1 MPKRR
6 RFSLVHAPESFK
18 AHRDPGIIQ
27 SGMHIMSEL
36 EFRPGLADVPVAE
49 SAISYIDGKRAR
61 LEYRGLAVETLARE
75 SCFEETAWL
84 LLKGE
89 LPSQRELAEF
99 DDQLRHHRR
108 IKYKLRDLVKCLPET
123 GHPMDALQAS
133 AAAMGMY
140 YPSRDVGNVQSNWG
154 AVIRLIAKLP
164 TLVAAFHRLR
174 HGDEVIRPRDD
185 LDHAAN
191 FYWMLFEC
199 EPSPAVRKVLDACLV
214 LHAEHT
220 MNAST
225 FSGRVTA
232 STLANPYTVVSSA
245 IGTLTG
251 PLHGG
256 ANEEV
261 LDMLEEIGTNRN
273 VGAWLEQAVAGKKKI
288 MGFGHRVYKVK
299 DPRATV
305 LQELAENVFAETT
318 RPELYDLAVELEK
331 AAVPILG
338 PKGIYPNVDFY
349 SGIVYASLG
358 IPRDLFTPLFAI
370 ARVAGWLSHWLEQL
384 KNNRI
389 FRPEQ
394 IYVGKHDLAYVP
406 LEKRP

>member
-1 MPKRR
+1 
-6 RFSLVHAPESFK
+6 
-18 AHRDPGIIQ
+18 
-27 SGMHIMSEL
+27 MSEP

-49 SAISYIDGKRAR
+49 SAISFIDGKRAR
-61 LEYRGLAVETLARE
+61 LEYRGIAVETLARE

-84 LLKGE
+84 LLQGD
-89 LPSQRELAEF
+89 LPTQRQLAKF
-99 DDQLRHHRR
+99 DDHLRHRRR
-108 IKYKLRDLVKCLPET
+108 IKYKLNDLIKCLPET

-133 AAAMGMY
+133 VAAMGMF
-140 YPSRDVGNVQSNWG
+140 YPSRDVTNQQSNWDS
-154 AVIRLIAKLP
+154 VVRLVAKMP
-164 TLVAAFHRLR
+164 TVVAAFARLR
-174 HGDEVIRPRDD
+174 HGDEAIPPRDD

-191 FYWMLFEC
+191 FYYMLFER
-199 EPSPAVRKVLDACLV
+199 EPSPAIRKVLDACLI

-225 FSGRVTA
+225 FSGRVTG

-261 LDMLEEIGTNRN
+261 LDMLEEIGSIDH
-273 VGAWLEQAVAGKKKI
+273 VKPWLEHAVANKKKI

-305 LQELAENVFAETT
+305 LQELAENVFAETG
-318 RPELYDLAVELEK
+318 RPKQYELAMELERV
-331 AAVPILG
+331 AAGILG
-338 PKGIYPNVDFY
+338 PKGIYPNVDYY
-349 SGIVYASLG
+349 SGIVYKALG
-358 IPRDLFTPLFAI
+358 IPRDLFTPVFAI

-384 KNNRI
+384 KHNRI

-394 IYVGKHDLAYVP
+394 IYVGKHDVAYVP
-406 LEKRP
+406 LERRP

>member
-1 MPKRR
+1 
-6 RFSLVHAPESFK
+6 
-18 AHRDPGIIQ
+18 
-27 SGMHIMSEL
+27 MSQIEL
-36 EFRPGLADVPVAE
+36 RPGLADVPVAE
-49 SAISYIDGKRAR
+49 SAISFIDGKRAR
-61 LEYRGLAVETLARE
+61 LEYRGIAVETLARE
-75 SCFEETAWL
+75 SCYEETAYL

-89 LPSQRELAEF
+89 LPTQKQLADF
-99 DDQLRHHRR
+99 DDELRHHRR
-108 IKYKLRDLVKCLPET
+108 IKYKLKDLIKCLPEN

-133 AAAMGMY
+133 VAAMGMF
-140 YPSRDVGNVQSNWG
+140 YPSRDVTNTQSNWDS
-154 AVIRLIAKLP
+154 VIRLIAKLP
-164 TLVAAFHRLR
+164 TVVAAFHRLR
-174 HGDEVIRPRDD
+174 FGDEAIDPRDD

-191 FYWMLFEC
+191 FYYMLFER
-199 EPSPAVRKVLDACLV
+199 EPSPAVRKILDACLI

-225 FSGRVTA
+225 FSARVTA
-232 STLANPYTVVSSA
+232 STLSNPYTVISSA

-261 LDMLEEIGTNRN
+261 LEMLDEIGTTEN
-273 VGAWLEQAVAGKKKI
+273 VRPWLEHAVAAKKKI

-305 LQELAENVFAETT
+305 LQELAEHVFAETS
-318 RPELYDLAVELEK
+318 RPKMYELAMELERI
-331 AAVPILG
+331 AAGVLG

-349 SGIVYASLG
+349 SGIVYDALG
-358 IPRDLFTPLFAI
+358 IPRDLFTPIFAI
-370 ARVAGWLSHWLEQL
+370 SRVAGWLAHWLEQL
-384 KNNRI
+384 QNNRI

-394 IYVGKHDLAYVP
+394 VYVGKHDVPYVP

>member
-1 MPKRR
+1 
-6 RFSLVHAPESFK
+6 
-18 AHRDPGIIQ
+18 
-27 SGMHIMSEL
+27 MSDEI
-36 EFRPGLADVPVAE
+36 EFRPGLADVPAAE
-49 SAISYIDGKRAR
+49 SAVSFVDGKRAR
-61 LEYRGLAVETLARE
+61 LEYRGIGVETLARE

-84 LLKGE
+84 LLKGD
-89 LPSQRELAEF
+89 LPSQRELADF
-99 DDQLRHHRR
+99 DNQLRHHRR
-108 IKYKLRDLVKCLPET
+108 INYKLIDLLKCLPET

-133 AAAMGMY
+133 VAAMGMF
-140 YPSRDVGNVQSNWG
+140 YPARDVTNAQTNWDS
-154 AVIRLIAKLP
+154 VVRLIAKMP

-174 HGDEVIRPRDD
+174 HGEQAVTPRDD
-185 LDHAAN
+185 LAHAAN
-191 FYWMLFEC
+191 FYYMLTEQ
-199 EPSPAVRKVLDACLV
+199 EPSPAVAKVLDACLI

-225 FSGRVTA
+225 FTARVTG
-232 STLANPYTVVSSA
+232 STLAPPYTVISAA

-261 LDMLEEIGTNRN
+261 LEMLDEIGSVEN
-273 VGAWLEQAVAGKKKI
+273 VRKWLEDAVASKKKV

-305 LQELAENVFAETT
+305 LQEMAENVFVETG
-318 RPELYDLAVELEK
+318 RPKLYEMAMELERL
-331 AAVPILG
+331 AAGMPNLG
-338 PKGIYPNVDFY
+338 QKGVYPNVDFY
-349 SGIVYASLG
+349 SGTVYQSIG
-358 IPRDLFTPLFAI
+358 IPRDLFTPVFAI
-370 ARVAGWLSHWLEQL
+370 ARVAGWLAHWLEQI

-394 IYVGKHDLAYVP
+394 IYVGKHDVHYVP

>member
-1 MPKRR
+1 
-6 RFSLVHAPESFK
+6 
-18 AHRDPGIIQ
+18 
-27 SGMHIMSEL
+27 MSQLEL
-36 EFRPGLADVPVAE
+36 RPGLAEVPVAE
-49 SAISYIDGKRAR
+49 SAVSFIDGKRAR
-61 LEYRGLAVETLARE
+61 LEYRGIAVETLARE

-84 LLKGE
+84 LLKGD
-89 LPSQRELAEF
+89 LPTQRELVDF

-108 IKYKLRDLVKCLPET
+108 IKFKLKDLIKCLPET

-133 AAAMGMY
+133 VAAMGMF
-140 YPSRDVGNVQSNWG
+140 YPARDVGNAKSNWDST
-154 AVIRLIAKLP
+154 VRLLAKLP
-164 TLVAAFHRLR
+164 TVVAAFHRLR
-174 HGDEVIRPRDD
+174 YGDEAIDPRDD
-185 LDHAAN
+185 LDHAGN
-191 FYWMLFEC
+191 FYYMLFER
-199 EPSPAVRKVLDACLV
+199 EPSPAIRKVLDACLI

-232 STLANPYTVVSSA
+232 STLANPYTVISSA
-245 IGTLTG
+245 IGALTG

-261 LDMLEEIGTNRN
+261 LEMLDKIGSVEN
-273 VGAWLEQAVAGKKKI
+273 VRSWLEKKWAEDPKFKI

-305 LQELAENVFAETT
+305 LQELAEHVFAETG
-318 RPELYDLAVELEK
+318 RPKTYDLAVELERV
-331 AAVPILG
+331 AAGILG

-349 SGIVYASLG
+349 SGIVYQALG
-358 IPRDLFTPLFAI
+358 IPRDLFTPIFAI
-370 ARVAGWLSHWLEQL
+370 ARVAGWLAHWLEQL

-389 FRPEQ
+389 YRPEQ
-394 IYVGKHDLAYVP
+394 IYVGKHDVAYVP

>member
-1 MPKRR
+1 M
-6 RFSLVHAPESFK
+6 S
-18 AHRDPGIIQ
+18 
-27 SGMHIMSEL
+27 SEL
-36 EFRPGLADVPVAE
+36 EYRPGLADVPCAE
-49 SAISYIDGKRAR
+49 SAISFIDGKRAR
-61 LEYRGLAVETLARE
+61 LEYRGIAVETLARE

-84 LLKGE
+84 LLKGS
-89 LPSQRELAEF
+89 LPTQRELADF

-108 IKYKLRDLVKCLPET
+108 IKYKLEDLIKCLPET

-133 AAAMGMY
+133 VAAMGMF
-140 YPSRDVGNVQSNWG
+140 YPSRDVTNAQSNWDS
-154 AVIRLIAKLP
+154 AVRLIAKLP
-164 TLVAAFHRLR
+164 TVVAAFARLR
-174 HGDEVIRPRDD
+174 YGDRAVQPRDD

-191 FYWMLFEC
+191 FYYMLFER
-199 EPSPAVRKVLDACLV
+199 EPSPAIRKVLDACLI

-225 FSGRVTA
+225 FSGRVTG
-232 STLANPYTVVSSA
+232 STLANPYTVISSA

-261 LDMLEEIGTNRN
+261 LDMLEEIGTIDN
-273 VGAWLEQAVAGKKKI
+273 VKPWLENAVATKKKI
-288 MGFGHRVYKVK
+288 MGMGHRVYKVK

-305 LQELAENVFAETT
+305 LQELAENVFVELG
-318 RPELYDLAVELEK
+318 RPKLYELAVEVERV
-331 AAVPILG
+331 AAGILG

-349 SGIVYASLG
+349 SGIVYQALG
-358 IPRDLFTPLFAI
+358 IPRDLFTPIFAI
-370 ARVAGWLSHWLEQL
+370 ARVAGWLAHWLEQL

-394 IYVGKHDLAYVP
+394 IYVGKHDVPYVP